1 MNEIEI
7 SEKLSALHDG
17 ELKSSEIDELID
29 LINKDTKL
37 QKKLSFY
44 SVMGMAANYESNKIV
59 KVKPKKINNIFSN
72 LWISNAMTAAAS
84 VLLTLI
90 FINGNDFSRMNADS
104 ESFDQIASAINSKE
118 ARDIAEQSDEYLTDH
133 IMRVINDPSFM
144 MSNSNKNIDLRN
156 VGYKI
161 DSIQGLGYSKGNEN
175 FQLRL
180 EKKNFRINNVKYWKH
195 GNKMIYLVP
204 MKDGRTLTL
213 YGNISLSSA
222 MAVAKSLSK

>member
-17 ELKSSEIDELID
+17 ELESSEIDELID
-29 LINKDTKL
+29 LVSKDTQL

-44 SVMGMAANYESNKIV
+44 SVMGMAANYESNKVV
-59 KVKPKKINNIFSN
+59 KIKSKKTKNIFSN
-72 LWISNAMTAAAS
+72 LWLSNAMTAAAS
-84 VLLTLI
+84 ILLTLI
-90 FINGNDFSRMNADS
+90 FLNDNDFSRMNVDS
-104 ESFDQIASAINSKE
+104 KSFDQITSAINSKE
-118 ARDIAEQSDEYLTDH
+118 AKNIAKQSEEYLTDH

-144 MSNSNKNIDLRN
+144 ISNSNNIDLRN
-156 VGYKI
+156 VGYKTNA
-161 DSIQGLGYSKGNEN
+161 IQGLGYSKGDEN

-180 EKKNFRINNVKYWKH
+180 EKKDFTLNSIKYWKH

-213 YGNISLSSA
+213 YGNISLSTA
-222 MAVAKSLSK
+222 MTVAKSLNL

>member
-17 ELKSSEIDELID
+17 ELQSSEIDELID
-29 LINKDTKL
+29 LINKDIKL

-44 SVMGMAANYESNKIV
+44 SVMGMAANYESNKVV

-90 FINGNDFSRMNADS
+90 FINGNDFSRMDADS

-161 DSIQGLGYSKGNEN
+161 DSTQGLGYSKGNEN

-213 YGNISLSSA
+213 YGNISFSSA

>member
-17 ELKSSEIDELID
+17 ELQSSEIDELID
-29 LINKDTKL
+29 LINKDIKL

-44 SVMGMAANYESNKIV
+44 SVMGMAANYESNKVV

-90 FINGNDFSRMNADS
+90 FINGNDFSRMDADS

>member
-44 SVMGMAANYESNKIV
+44 SVMGMAANYESNKVV

-133 IMRVINDPSFM
+133 IMKVINDPSFM

>member
-17 ELKSSEIDELID
+17 ELQSSEIDELID

-44 SVMGMAANYESNKIV
+44 SVMGMAANYESNKVV

-161 DSIQGLGYSKGNEN
+161 DSIQGSGYSKGNEN

>member
-17 ELKSSEIDELID
+17 ELQSSEIDELIY

-44 SVMGMAANYESNKIV
+44 SVMGMAANYESNKVV

>member
-17 ELKSSEIDELID
+17 ELQSSEIDELID